1 VYSKLKKDSTDQSRT
16 SLPPLIA
23 SGIWFRNIL
32 QSVVYPLLY
41 GLFIRLLGF
50 AALQFVVCRRLYS
63 YNTRS
68 ILNARRLLHYKM
80 RSSLNNWNELH
91 WTITLGICRHW
102 IHFML
107 PGPVLVDISWR
118 HGLVFL
124 LQFLMLM
131 NLSGTLSKVLSTL
144 HSNLAC
150 LSDQVTR
157 RQLILTLATLFPA
170 LCLWGFIH

>member
-1 VYSKLKKDSTDQSRT
+1 VYSKLKKGSTDQSRT

-23 SGIWFRNIL
+23 SGIRFGNIL
-32 QSVVYPLLY
+32 QSAVYPLLN
-41 GLFIRLLGF
+41 GLFIQLLGF
-50 AALQFVVCRRLYS
+50 ASLQFVVCRRLNF

-68 ILNARRLLHYKM
+68 ILDARRLLHYQM

-91 WTITLGICRHW
+91 WTITLRICRHR

-107 PGPVLVDISWR
+107 PGPVLVDISRR

-124 LQFLMLM
+124 LQLLMLM